1 MRLLRRAP
9 REVYRVY
16 GEDEFWARSERE
28 LCAGADRVAPT
39 DQVAPTDVAAPA
51 AARRTLRR
59 VVVSTVLL
67 ASAGAVGSL
76 AMIGSG
82 PARHGRQRAVAGP
95 SPERG
100 GLLAA
105 SRSFA
110 ASRSEAPR
118 AGGAR
123 IWSERVSL
131 PAPVPARSAHAVA
144 ASDPGAP
151 IEVAAVDVRS
161 HAIPTEAPSPTA
173 DAPSE
178 SASPQSSS
186 PGQSEFGFER

>member
-1 MRLLRRAP
+1 MTLLRRAP

-28 LCAGADRVAPT
+28 LCAGAD
-39 DQVAPTDVAAPA
+39 QVAPTDVAAPA

-59 VVVSTVLL
+59 VIVSTVLL
-67 ASAGAVGSL
+67 ATAGAVGGSL

-82 PARHGRQRAVAGP
+82 PTRHSRQRAVAGP

-105 SRSFA
+105 SRSFT

-123 IWSERVSL
+123 IWSERASL
-131 PAPVPARSAHAVA
+131 PAPVPARPAHAVA

-151 IEVAAVDVRS
+151 IEVAAVDVRA
-161 HAIPTEAPSPTA
+161 HAIPAEAPSRAA
-173 DAPSE
+173 DTPSE
-178 SASPQSSS
+178 SASAQTSS